1 MSQLAPLGS
10 KTRPCLTLKMFIL
23 EHFYNSFVRMVSKSY
38 QIGKF
43 VTKLKPLVTSI
54 YSFSHTYLYDT
65 LHHIHF
71 LSWCEQNDPNL
82 KTISKDLSDNSH
94 QFSHGSP
101 LELSP
106 RTLLHFF
113 SYEYKN
119 YFILKCVSIYRY
131 MGGGAS
137 LPQSDWANVPSL
149 MKTGTHR
156 YR

>member
-54 YSFSHTYLYDT
+54 YSFSHTYLYT
-65 LHHIHF
+65 ISIF

-119 YFILKCVSIYRY
+119 YFILKFVSIYIYRY
-131 MGGGAS
+131 MGGGISAPIWLS
-137 LPQSDWANVPSL
+137 ECSIPDENWYTQV
-149 MKTGTHR
+149 
-156 YR
+156 